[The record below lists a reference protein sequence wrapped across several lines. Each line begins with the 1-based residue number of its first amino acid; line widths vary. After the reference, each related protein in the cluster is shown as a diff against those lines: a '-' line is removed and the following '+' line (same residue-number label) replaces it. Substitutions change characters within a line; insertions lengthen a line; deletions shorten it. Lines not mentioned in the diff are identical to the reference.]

1 VKRVAPAATARE
13 PAVNAGAKA
22 SIGPAP
28 THVGIIMDG
37 NGRWAQE
44 RGLPRSE
51 GHRAGVENVRRAVR
65 SFARYGVEY
74 LTIFAFS
81 TENWDRP
88 DDEVG
93 ILIQLLA
100 EALRDETEPLHQ
112 EGVRIRHIGRLDRL
126 PASLREAIRESV
138 ELTKDNPGITLSV
151 AYDYGGRA
159 EIIDAVRSI
168 LADNLPP
175 SDVTE
180 EVFQRHLHTAGLP
193 DPDLIIRTA
202 GEVRLSNF
210 LLWQAA
216 YSEFYATDVRWPDF
230 DESEVA
236 KALLAYGRRKRR
248 YGGVGPVEPS

>member
-1 VKRVAPAATARE
+1 MKRAAPESTVPVPTASAA
-13 PAVNAGAKA
+13 AKTEM
-22 SIGPAP
+22 GPPP

-51 GHRAGVENVRRAVR
+51 GHRAGVENVRRAVT
-65 SFARYGVEY
+65 SFAGYGIEY

-88 DDEVG
+88 NDEVG

-100 EALRDETEPLHQ
+100 EALHIETEPLHR
-112 EGVRIRHIGRLDRL
+112 EGVRIKHLGRMDRL
-126 PASLREAIRESV
+126 PAALQNAIRESV
-138 ELTKDNPGITLSV
+138 ELTKGNQGITLSV

-168 LADNLPP
+168 LADGLAP

-180 EVFQRHLHTAGLP
+180 EVFQQHLHTAGLP

-230 DESEVA
+230 DEDEVA
-236 KALLAYGRRKRR
+236 KALLAYSRRRRR
-248 YGGVGPVEPS
+248 YGRVGPGEPS

>member
-1 VKRVAPAATARE
+1 MKRIAPAATAQ
-13 PAVNAGAKA
+13 ATAAKA
-22 SIGPAP
+22 SIDPVP

-37 NGRWAQE
+37 NGRWARE

-51 GHRAGVENVRRAVR
+51 GHRAGVENVRRAVKC
-65 SFARYGVEY
+65 FAEYGVEY

-100 EALRDETEPLHQ
+100 EALRDETEPLHRD
-112 EGVRIRHIGRLDRL
+112 GVRIRHIGRLDRL
-126 PASLREAIRESV
+126 PAGLREVIRESV
-138 ELTKDNPGITLSV
+138 ELTKDNTRITLNV

-168 LADNLPP
+168 LADYLAP
-175 SDVTE
+175 SDITE
-180 EVFQRHLHTAGLP
+180 DIFQQHLHTAGLP

-202 GEVRLSNF
+202 GEMRLSNF

-216 YSEFYATDVRWPDF
+216 YSEFYSTDARWPDF

-236 KALLAYGRRKRR
+236 KALLAYGRRSRR
-248 YGGVGPVEPS
+248 FGQVGPGESS